1 MKIMYDIAC
10 NLNSVQFKEIQFK
23 IQLTRNRMKIGAQGI
38 KNMLIISTIHNYG
51 VEKKTILKRQRS
63 KNAPSIPLREISK
76 LKSILVG
83 HD

>member
-1 MKIMYDIAC
+1 
-10 NLNSVQFKEIQFK
+10 
-23 IQLTRNRMKIGAQGI
+23 MKIGAQGI

>member
-1 MKIMYDIAC
+1 
-10 NLNSVQFKEIQFK
+10 
-23 IQLTRNRMKIGAQGI
+23 MKIGAQGI

-51 VEKKTILKRQRS
+51 VEKKTILERQRS

>member
-1 MKIMYDIAC
+1 
-10 NLNSVQFKEIQFK
+10 
-23 IQLTRNRMKIGAQGI
+23 MKIGAQGI

-51 VEKKTILKRQRS
+51 VEKKKILERQRS